1 MNTFN
6 IEECKK
12 KLKEHD
18 LFYINELK
26 NLVRERLELEE
37 SRDATSVEE
46 NIKEKI
52 ELARN
57 LIELFDNINPNL

>member
-1 MNTFN
+1 MDEFN

-12 KLKEHD
+12 KLKDYD
-18 LFYINELK
+18 LVYINELK
-26 NLVRERLELEE
+26 NLVRERLALEE
-37 SRDATSVEE
+37 NRDSVSVEE

-57 LIELFDNINPNL
+57 LIELFDNLSSNQ